1 MSRTKVKQNLID
13 ASFGNILEQI
23 VYIADGST
31 VSTSKGDIIVP
42 NITART
48 DVSTTVVDWGGSNI
62 SYTPPDNTSVVLYE
76 MSGSYGYWTGVGGSG
91 FQAPC
96 IAVNLDGTDI
106 LNSRFTP
113 ELAYGYDYEG
123 RLHIEYPIRITGA
136 SDNLANGTV
145 ASWSSARTIKTT
157 VASYSTGYTFAI
169 NHTYH
174 YRGSGGNNT
183 LIVKPFVKITAY
195 S

>member
-23 VYIADGST
+23 VYVADGST
-31 VSTSKGDIIVP
+31 VSTAKGDITVP

-76 MSGSYGYWTGVGGSG
+76 MSGSYGYWTGVGTDGRQSPG
-91 FQAPC
+91 V
-96 IAVNLDGTDI
+96 AVNLDGTDI
-106 LNSRFTP
+106 LNSRFAP
-113 ELAYGYDYEG
+113 ELTTAGYEG